1 MTQTPQAAAART
13 SKRDTTALILLG
25 AMFIALAMIG
35 SASLSAV
42 GPTAL
47 QDIVNAIG
55 FGRSAAVEAE
65 QRRQAAVLEALGDMV
80 HSVSADVGSL
90 SSRARVSDQTEVA
103 VSDRFSLLDADI
115 AALVAEIRSLRAT
128 ASEASE
134 HTSVVRVDN
143 DLDEAKT
150 DIHALRS
157 SFDAHEQAYRNDMA
171 AVNKDMATMNQNMAT
186 MNKRIDRLE
195 QMLNRD
201 NTSSIRTQTQ
211 IRRSKVRRIPRG
223 VSTARINTIRN
234 TNAASAAAQAVYLPD
249 RPY

>member
-1 MTQTPQAAAART
+1 MTQTNQAAAART
-13 SKRDTTALILLG
+13 SKRDTTALVLLG

-42 GPTAL
+42 GPSAF
-47 QDIVNAIG
+47 QDLVNAIG
-55 FGRSAAVEAE
+55 FGRSTAIEAE

-80 HSVSADVGSL
+80 HTVSADVGSL
-90 SSRARVSDQTEVA
+90 SSRARVSDQNEVA

-115 AALVAEIRSLRAT
+115 AALVAEIRSLRASS
-128 ASEASE
+128 SEASE
-134 HTSVVRVDN
+134 PASVIRVDN

-150 DIHALRS
+150 DILALRS

-171 AVNKDMATMNQNMAT
+171 AVNKDMSTMNQNMAA

-195 QMLNRD
+195 QMINRD
-201 NTSSIRTQTQ
+201 YTSAIRTQAQ
-211 IRRSKVRRIPRG
+211 VRRSKVRRIPRG
-223 VSTARINTIRN
+223 VSTVRVNTSRN
-234 TNAASAAAQAVYLPD
+234 NSAASTAAQATYLPD